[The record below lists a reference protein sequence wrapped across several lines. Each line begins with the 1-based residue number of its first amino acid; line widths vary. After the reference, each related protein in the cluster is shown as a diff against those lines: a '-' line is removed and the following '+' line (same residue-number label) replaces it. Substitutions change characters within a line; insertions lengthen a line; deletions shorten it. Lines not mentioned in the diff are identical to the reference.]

1 MKKLITLSSL
11 LLLLFSFSCSNQKKE
26 NNTATIKNEIDS
38 YLTKAMELHN
48 IPGLALAVIKDD
60 EIVYKNYFGES
71 SLENNKPVNE
81 NTLFRVFSATKLITS
96 TGIFQLIQDKQLSLE
111 DKISKYINDLPQQW
125 QEIKIENLLSHSSGL
140 PDIIRYKS
148 TLTDEELMKKLFNGR
163 MNFAIGNQFQ
173 YNQTNYWLLAQIIEK
188 VTKMSF
194 DDYILKNQ
202 FDNSTNGVLFSSN
215 SLENIPNRATRYFYN
230 EKTKEFEK
238 DTNNSGVRGHS
249 GNGLNITLKKFIEWN
264 KKLDDDILLSDKMKT
279 EMWEPFSFTNQKDH
293 FLHGWNSIQVN
304 GLNSYGFSGG
314 NLAAF
319 RKFTDNN
326 TTIILLSNGYKI
338 PAYDIIINDIAR
350 ISILE
355 LKVKKLTKEEDV
367 MSFVIRHQLNEAIQ
381 SFKKLKE
388 ENPNSDFDNLKWNI
402 NSIGNSYVYSKNNI
416 ENAIDVFKFN
426 AEVNPNW
433 WVSKASL
440 AEAYEMKNDSL
451 KAIKNYKKAI
461 LLNESNEWNYN
472 EQMKNKIAELKNN
485 IINI

>member
-11 LLLLFSFSCSNQKKE
+11 LLLFFSFSCSNQKKE

-38 YLTKAMELHN
+38 YLTKTMELHN

-71 SLENNKPVNE
+71 SLENNKPVDE

-111 DKISKYINDLPQQW
+111 DKISKYISDLPQQW

-148 TLTDEELMKKLFNGR
+148 TLTDEELMEKLFNDR

-188 VTKMSF
+188 VTRMSF

-249 GNGLNITLKKFIEWN
+249 GNGLNITLEKFIEWN

-304 GLNSYGFSGG
+304 GLDSYGFSGG

-350 ISILE
+350 ISIPE
-355 LKVKKLTKEEDV
+355 LKAKKLAKEEDV

-433 WVSKASL
+433 WVSKVSL

-472 EQMKNKIAELKNN
+472 EQMKNKIAELKNK
-485 IINI
+485 